1 MSSEADKRLRVG
13 DPGGPGAEANLDPQ
27 HVARTALGGLILS
40 VVISVLALYASYATR
55 SFVVAGATLH
65 LMLGA
70 LVWGFVLLTAQR
82 EARAA
87 AEALEAQRLEALAA
101 EGRQAL
107 FQAGGGAGPES
118 AGLDRF
124 RAGGHALLTLLLSA
138 GAIGG
143 AIYLGWRYPL
153 SEVRPSLGIA
163 ASLGAAAFVL
173 LLLGR
178 YAFALARRGLLAAG
192 ARRSLSS
199 AGVSLIACLGLAAHF
214 KGLEQA
220 DVVGYGLIAV
230 EALLGV
236 EGLLLLLLE
245 VYRPRRRG
253 EVPRPAFDSRL
264 LGLLSAPSEVAR
276 SIARAVDYQFGFSLS
291 ETWLYQFAARWV
303 APVLLLMIGSFWLL
317 SALVVVEPHQVVL
330 LRRMGKLQ
338 AEPLGP
344 GLHLKLPWPLDHT
357 TRIEAKRLQE
367 VSTGDHLG
375 EDHEG
380 ALLWTSQKKEL
391 EAHVHGDEHE
401 DEALVLI
408 PRAPAGAGQTPVNL
422 IAVAASVHY
431 RILDVSRYAE
441 RSRDLKRLLKAL
453 TERELSFLFGREDL
467 DQLLQD
473 RVRHQATLRERLQK
487 SADALG
493 LGIGIESA
501 LLTDLHPPLAVG
513 RDFEAATAALEEAR
527 AAVWRAKA
535 LEAALSERAA
545 GDVATIT
552 AEASSRAAERVAL
565 TEAEAARFEALRAL
579 HAAAPEVFRTSRLLD
594 ELVEGSRGKRK
605 LVVGKEGA
613 LTELDLQEKVSVEA
627 LGLGTEMQDEHTK
640 QGGQ

>member
-1 MSSEADKRLRVG
+1 VPSEADKIPG
-13 DPGGPGAEANLDPQ
+13 DLGATESDPHQ
-27 HVARTALGGLILS
+27 VARTALGGLILT
-40 VVISVLALYASYATR
+40 VAVAVLALYAAFATR
-55 SFVVAGATLH
+55 SFAVAGAALH
-65 LMLGA
+65 LVLGA

-107 FQAGGGAGPES
+107 FNASSGAGPEV

-124 RAGGHALLTLLLSA
+124 RAGGHAVLTLLLSA
-138 GAIGG
+138 AAIGG
-143 AIYLGWRYPL
+143 AVYLGWRYPL

-199 AGVSLIACLGLAAHF
+199 AGVSLIACLALAAQF

-220 DVVGYGLIAV
+220 DLMGYGLVAV

-236 EGLLLLLLE
+236 EGLLLLVLE

-291 ETWLYQFAARWV
+291 ETWLYQFSARWV
-303 APVLLLMIGSFWLL
+303 APVLLFMIGSFWLL

-330 LRRMGKLQ
+330 LRRLGRLQ

-344 GLHLKLPWPLDHT
+344 GLHLKLPWPLDQT
-357 TRIEAKRLQE
+357 NRIEAKRLQE

-391 EAHVHGDEHE
+391 EAHMHGDEHE

-431 RILDVSRYAE
+431 RIRDVSQYAE
-441 RSRDLKRLLKAL
+441 RSRDVKRLLKAL

-473 RVRHQATLRERLQK
+473 RVRHQATLRARLQK
-487 SADALG
+487 SADALQLG
-493 LGIGIESA
+493 LTIESA
-501 LLTDLHPPLAVG
+501 LLTDLHPPLSVG
-513 RDFEAATAALEEAR
+513 RDFEAPTAALEEAR
-527 AAVWRAKA
+527 AEVWRAKA
-535 LEAALSERAA
+535 LQAALEEQAA

-565 TEAEAARFEALRAL
+565 TKAEASRFEALRAL

-594 ELVEGSRGKRK
+594 ELVAGSRGKRK
-605 LVVGKEGA
+605 LVVGKEGV
-613 LTELDLQEKVSVEA
+613 LTELDLQEKVSVEE

>member
-1 MSSEADKRLRVG
+1 MPSEADKRSPQSESES
-13 DPGGPGAEANLDPQ
+13 DPHQ
-27 HVARTALGGLILS
+27 VARTALGGLIVTVAVAL
-40 VVISVLALYASYATR
+40 LALWAAFATR
-55 SFVVAGATLH
+55 SFVVAGAALH
-65 LMLGA
+65 LSLGA

-107 FQAGGGAGPES
+107 FQAGGGAGPEA
-118 AGLDRF
+118 AGLSRF
-124 RAGGHALLTLLLSA
+124 RAGGHALLTLLLSGA
-138 GAIGG
+138 AIGG
-143 AIYLGWRYPL
+143 AAYLGWRYPL
-153 SEVRPSLGIA
+153 ADPRPSLGVA

-178 YAFALARRGLLAAG
+178 YAFALAGRGLLAAG
-192 ARRSLSS
+192 ARRGLSG
-199 AGVSLIACLGLAAHF
+199 AAVSLAACLGLAAQF

-220 DVVGYGLIAV
+220 DLLGYALVAV
-230 EALLGV
+230 EALLGL
-236 EGLLLLLLE
+236 EGLLLLVLE
-245 VYRPRRRG
+245 VYRPRRKG
-253 EVPRPAFDSRL
+253 EVSRPAFDSRL

-303 APVLLLMIGSFWLL
+303 APVLLFMLGSFWLL
-317 SALVVVEPHQVVL
+317 SSLVVVEPHQVVL
-330 LRRMGKLQ
+330 LRRMGSLQ

-344 GLHLKLPWPLDHT
+344 GLHFKLPWPLDHT

-375 EDHEG
+375 EEHEG
-380 ALLWTSQKKEL
+380 ALLWTSQKQEL
-391 EAHVHGDEHE
+391 QAHIHGDDHDEE
-401 DEALVLI
+401 EALVLI

-431 RILDVSRYAE
+431 RIQDVSRYAE
-441 RSRDLKRLLKAL
+441 RSRDAKRILKAL

-473 RVRHQATLRERLQK
+473 RVRHQATLRERLQR
-487 SADALG
+487 SADALQLG
-493 LGIGIESA
+493 LSIESA

-535 LEAALSERAA
+535 EEAALSEQAA
-545 GDVATIT
+545 ADVATIT
-552 AEASSRAAERVAL
+552 AEAASRAAERVAL

-579 HAAAPEVFRTSRLLD
+579 HAAAPQVFRTSRLLD
-594 ELVEGSRGKRK
+594 ELVAGSAGKRK

-613 LTELDLQEKVSVEA
+613 LTELDLQEKVNVEA
-627 LGLGTEMQDEHTK
+627 LGLGTEMQDEHTQ
-640 QGGQ
+640 QGGE